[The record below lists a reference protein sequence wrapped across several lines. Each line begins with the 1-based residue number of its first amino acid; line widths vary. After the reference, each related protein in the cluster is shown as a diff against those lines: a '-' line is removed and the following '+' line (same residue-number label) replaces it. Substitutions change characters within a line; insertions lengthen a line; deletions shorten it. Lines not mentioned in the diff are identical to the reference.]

1 MVKRKRRCGV
11 CHERGHNSRTC
22 PIELKRLQDRLK
34 QTSGYVETYKSQGR
48 TSQVE
53 YYERVSSQL
62 AAKIAARTG
71 THPITKKPTKKGGT
85 RRCSYCK
92 YRFGIVSQEA
102 LGHTRRTCEKL
113 KEDLKNA
120 YELNA
125 KYRAHIYKLLLDQG
139 VGIGALISCKYHG
152 WDSAKGTY
160 QVQYIPCLLTKID
173 WSQIDYINARQSSTL
188 YLKKI
193 ADITSLGN
201 SWSRRLGVPKS
212 FSKNAESIALRFNCE
227 TGVWGPI
234 GVRSGTWDPASP
246 VNSTRLLNGCSAAIK
261 PPDGWLSGESELIKK
276 YYNDK
281 RS

>member
-1 MVKRKRRCGV
+1 MVKSKRRCGV

-22 PIELKRLQDRLK
+22 PVELTRLQNRFK
-34 QTSGYVETYKSQGR
+34 QTSGYVETYKSEGR
-48 TSQVE
+48 PSQVE
-53 YYERVSSQL
+53 YYEGVTSRL

-71 THPITKKPTKKGGT
+71 IHPITKKAAKKGGT

-92 YRFGIVSQEA
+92 YKFGVVSVEA
-102 LGHTRRTCEKL
+102 LGHTRRTCAAL
-113 KEDLKNA
+113 KDDLKNA
-120 YELNA
+120 YKLNA
-125 KYRAHIYKLLLDQG
+125 KYRAHIYKLLLDLG

-152 WDSAKGTY
+152 WDPAKQTY
-160 QVQYIPCLLTKID
+160 QVQYIPCILTKID
-173 WSQIDYINARQSSTL
+173 WSQIDYVNARTATAL

-212 FSKNAESIALRFNCE
+212 FSKNADSMALRFNCE
-227 TGVWGPI
+227 TGIWGNI
-234 GVRSGTWDPASP
+234 GLRSGTWDPGSP

-261 PPDGWLSGESELIKK
+261 PPAGWLSGESELIKK